1 MNEPVT
7 INTIMNQFETWVQGK
22 NPIPPS
28 LWLDGAIKMAALMG
42 NLDDELIEAKM
53 AVNRSIAAKVE
64 SGDSVAKATI
74 LTEAEEIQGEY
85 LKKKAK
91 REQVEQFIMLAK
103 KRCSLQ
109 SFDQ

>member
-1 MNEPVT
+1 MD
-7 INTIMNQFETWVQGK
+7 QFEVWVQNK

-28 LWLDGAIKMAALMG
+28 LWLDGAIKLAALMG

-53 AVNRSIAAKVE
+53 SVNKSTASKVE
-64 SGDSVAKATI
+64 SGQSVAKATI
-74 LTEAEEIQGEY
+74 MTEAEDIQEFY
-85 LKKKAK
+85 LKLKAK